1 MDLEEMEAETL
12 DGEPVLVA
20 VLDAVKQFLDKM
32 KVDPSA
38 ASLHLDRT
46 KLSQQQVAHEMV
58 TEHLA
63 ELCNKL
69 QSLKDTQRAMMS
81 LGDDISLQM
90 ECPSPPQEQAVK
102 EEFPDC
108 RLGDLPQQPRPEV
121 DPNLVQIK
129 ASKAEIERR
138 IQAFLQRKQTEID
151 ENNRREFGAVKPSLP
166 EGGSVPEPDFSC
178 ARTDAVYQPRVG
190 RSHIRVCR
198 VVNPYGPQT
207 RQVPVPRSTT
217 PSQTVVKLEPGTSSA
232 VPSTSSAVSE
242 GIEERLRNMESHLK
256 VKSGTLVNTDIY
268 SRLKQLENRILHLEG
283 LSPEYFQLGPAIKF
297 QKQEPGSHIHQE
309 MSIEE
314 IEERMKTLRES
325 LLSKKDTL
333 LYPTTNTDDFQ

>member
-20 VLDAVKQFLDKM
+20 VLDAFKQFLDKLR
-32 KVDPSA
+32 VDPSA

-46 KLSQQQVAHEMV
+46 RLSQQQVAHGVVM
-58 TEHLA
+58 EHLTQ
-63 ELCNKL
+63 LCNKL
-69 QSLKDTQRAMMS
+69 QNLKDTQTAMS
-81 LGDDISLQM
+81 IGDDISLQM
-90 ECPSPPQEQAVK
+90 ECPTPLEEQVVK
-102 EEFPDC
+102 EEFHDC
-108 RLGDLPQQPRPEV
+108 KLGDLPELPLPEV

-138 IQAFLQRKQTEID
+138 IQAFLQRKQTEVD

-166 EGGSVPEPDFSC
+166 EGGSVTEPDFSC

-207 RQVPVPRSTT
+207 RQTPVPRSTT
-217 PSQTVVKLEPGTSSA
+217 PSQTVVKSEPGTSPA
-232 VPSTSSAVSE
+232 VPSTAAAVSE

-256 VKSGTLVNTDIY
+256 VKSGTQVNTDIY

-297 QKQEPGSHIHQE
+297 QKQEPGSHVHQD

-314 IEERMKTLRES
+314 IDERMKALRES

-333 LYPTTNTDDFQ
+333 LYPTTNTDEFQ

>member
-1 MDLEEMEAETL
+1 MEAETL

-69 QSLKDTQRAMMS
+69 
-81 LGDDISLQM
+81 
-90 ECPSPPQEQAVK
+90 
-102 EEFPDC
+102 
-108 RLGDLPQQPRPEV
+108 
-121 DPNLVQIK
+121 
-129 ASKAEIERR
+129 
-138 IQAFLQRKQTEID
+138 
-151 ENNRREFGAVKPSLP
+151 
-166 EGGSVPEPDFSC
+166 
-178 ARTDAVYQPRVG
+178 
-190 RSHIRVCR
+190 
-198 VVNPYGPQT
+198 
-207 RQVPVPRSTT
+207 
-217 PSQTVVKLEPGTSSA
+217 QTVVKLEPGTSSA

-283 LSPEYFQLGPAIKF
+283 LSPEYFQLG
-297 QKQEPGSHIHQE
+297 E

>member
-12 DGEPVLVA
+12 DGQPVLVA
-20 VLDAVKQFLDKM
+20 VLDAVKQFLDKLGI
-32 KVDPSA
+32 DPSA

-46 KLSQQQVAHEMV
+46 KLSRRQVAHEAV

-63 ELCNKL
+63 QLCNKL
-69 QSLKDTQRAMMS
+69 QNLKDTQTAMS
-81 LGDDISLQM
+81 IGDDISLQM
-90 ECPSPPQEQAVK
+90 ECPTPLVEQAVK
-102 EEFPDC
+102 EEFHDC
-108 RLGDLPQQPRPEV
+108 RLGDLPQQPLPEV

-138 IQAFLQRKQTEID
+138 IQAFLQRKQTEVD

-166 EGGSVPEPDFSC
+166 EGGSVTEPDFSC

-198 VVNPYGPQT
+198 VVNPYGPLT
-207 RQVPVPRSTT
+207 RQTPVPRSTT
-217 PSQTVVKLEPGTSSA
+217 PSQTVVKLEPGTLPA
-232 VPSTSSAVSE
+232 MPSTSAAVSD

-256 VKSGTLVNTDIY
+256 VKSGTLVKTDIY

-297 QKQEPGSHIHQE
+297 QKQEPGSHIHQD
-309 MSIEE
+309 MSVEE
-314 IEERMKTLRES
+314 IDERMKALRES

-333 LYPTTNTDDFQ
+333 LYTTTNTDDFQ